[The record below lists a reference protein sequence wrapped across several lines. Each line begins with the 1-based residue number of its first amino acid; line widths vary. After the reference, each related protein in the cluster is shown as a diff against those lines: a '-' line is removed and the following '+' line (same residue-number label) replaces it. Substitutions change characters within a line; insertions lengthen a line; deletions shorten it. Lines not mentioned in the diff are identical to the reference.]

1 MLWTEKFRPKTIDA
15 FECAPHIKNLLE
27 TKTNQHLLL
36 YGPPGSGKTTFA
48 LLAALP
54 NCLELN
60 ASDERGINVV
70 RTKIKTFASSIQK
83 KTIILDE
90 CENLTPDAQQCLRR
104 IIEDYNIQF
113 IFITNYLSKIIAPL
127 KSRLLKI
134 KFECK
139 KENYKYLKVVGLPY
153 SDDFYEQVFVK
164 CNYDLRR
171 AMNLLQGIAPLQ
183 NVEIDELLGIIPENI
198 MEQFMNI
205 TKKNYLEFVDLFLRE
220 GYSFMQFLYQ
230 LNKMKIDNEKKSDF
244 YSMLSFFE
252 SKAINGCTTEILL
265 MGLCTRS
272 IDILSDK

>member
-1 MLWTEKFRPKTIDA
+1 MLWTEKFRPKSVES
-15 FECAPHIKNLLE
+15 FEGPPHIKNLLRS
-27 TKTNQHLLL
+27 KPPQHLLL

-54 NCLELN
+54 NVLELN

-70 RTKIKTFASSIQK
+70 RTKIKTYASTLQR

-127 KSRLLKI
+127 RSRLLKI

-139 KENYKYLKVVGLPY
+139 KENYKYLKLTKLPFENT
-153 SDDFYEQVFVK
+153 FYEKLFVK

-171 AMNLLQGIAPLQ
+171 SINLLQGISCLK
-183 NVEIDELLGIIPENI
+183 NVDIDEFVGIIPKEVVD
-198 MEQFMNI
+198 EFFKV
-205 TKKNYLEFVDLFLRE
+205 TKDTMLSFVDRFIRNS
-220 GYSFMQFLYQ
+220 YSFIQMLYQ
-230 LNKMKIDNEKKSDF
+230 LNQYKIDDKYKCE
-244 YSMLSFFE
+244 YYAALSMFE
-252 SKAINGCTTEILL
+252 SKTLNSCLSEIML
-265 MGLCTRS
+265 MALCAKK
-272 IDILSDK
+272 IEIFNK